1 MEQAGKDERP
11 VVALD
16 IGGTKILAALV
27 SARYQVLDRELGPTP
42 TSSGPQE
49 INKSLFI
56 AVDRLLHKSRLKA
69 SNIAAIGLAAAGIID
84 AARGLVTT
92 SPNLPGWKDIPLR
105 DLVSERYGV
114 YTALV
119 NDASA
124 AALGE
129 YRLGAGRGLHNMVYL
144 TISTGIGGG
153 LIVNGRLYLGSSGSA
168 GELGHMV
175 IDVNGPKDTCGN
187 FGCLESLASGR
198 AIAREAIERIKKGQ
212 TSALSP
218 AVGGKIETITAR
230 DVAAAARS
238 GDTLAKE
245 VVHQAAIYL
254 GTGLTNIVNIFN
266 PDTIVIGG
274 GVAKMGELLLD
285 PARQVVAERAFKL
298 PASAVKI
305 VPALLGDDAGVIG
318 AALFAR
324 QQKSEA
330 G

>member
-1 MEQAGKDERP
+1 MEQVGKDGQP

-27 SARYQVLDRELGPTP
+27 SVRYEVLDREMAPTP
-42 TSSGPQE
+42 AGSGPQA
-49 INKSLFI
+49 INKSLFT

-69 SNIAAIGLAAAGIID
+69 LNIAAIGVAAAGIID
-84 AARGLVTT
+84 SARGLVTT
-92 SPNLPGWKDIPLR
+92 SPNLPGWEDVPLR
-105 DLVSERYGV
+105 DMVSARYGV

-129 YRLGAGRGLHNMVYL
+129 YRLGAGRGLHNMVYF

-175 IDVNGPKDTCGN
+175 IDVNGPEDTCGN

-212 TSALSP
+212 ASALSQ
-218 AVGGKIETITAR
+218 AVGGKIESITAR
-230 DVAAAARS
+230 DVAAAARR
-238 GDTLAKE
+238 GDSLAKE
-245 VVHQAAIYL
+245 VVHQVAVYL

-274 GVAKMGELLLD
+274 GVAKMGELLLE

-305 VPALLGDDAGVIG
+305 VPTLLGDDAGVLG

-324 QQKSEA
+324 QQKAEA
-330 G
+330 A

>member
-27 SARYQVLDRELGPTP
+27 SARYEVLDRELVPTP
-42 TSSGPQE
+42 AGSGPQE
-49 INKSLFI
+49 INRGLFL
-56 AVDRLLHKSRLKA
+56 AVDRLLQKSRREA
-69 SNIAAIGLAAAGIID
+69 SDIGAIGLAAAGIID
-84 AARGLVTT
+84 SARGLITI
-92 SPNLPGWKDIPLR
+92 SPNLPGWKDVPLR
-105 DLVSERYGV
+105 DLVSARYSA
-114 YTALV
+114 YTVLI

-175 IDVNGPKDTCGN
+175 IDVNGPEDTCGN

-212 TSALSP
+212 ASALSQT
-218 AVGGKIETITAR
+218 VGGKVESITAR

-238 GDTLAKE
+238 GDSLAGE
-245 VVHQAAIYL
+245 VVHQAAVYL
-254 GTGLTNIVNIFN
+254 GIGLTNIVNIFN
-266 PDTIVIGG
+266 PDTIVVGG
-274 GVAKMGELLLD
+274 GVAKMGELLLE

-298 PASAVKI
+298 PASVVKI
-305 VPALLGDDAGVIG
+305 VPARLGDDAGVLG

-324 QQKSEA
+324 QQKTEA

>member
-1 MEQAGKDERP
+1 MEQAGKDGQP

-27 SARYQVLDRELGPTP
+27 SARYEVLDREMAPTP
-42 TSSGPQE
+42 ADSGPQE
-49 INKSLFI
+49 INKCIFT

-69 SNIAAIGLAAAGIID
+69 SHMAAIGVAAAGIID

-92 SPNLPGWKDIPLR
+92 SPNLPGWEDVPLR
-105 DLVSERYGV
+105 DLVSARYDV

-175 IDVNGPKDTCGN
+175 IDVNGPEDTCGN

-212 TSALSP
+212 ASALSQ
-218 AVGGKIETITAR
+218 AVGGKIESITAR
-230 DVAAAARS
+230 DVAAAARR
-238 GDTLAKE
+238 GDSLAKE
-245 VVHQAAIYL
+245 VVHQVAVYL

-274 GVAKMGELLLD
+274 GVAKMGELLLE

-305 VPALLGDDAGVIG
+305 VPTLLGDDAGVLG

-324 QQKSEA
+324 QQKAEA
-330 G
+330 A

>member
-1 MEQAGKDERP
+1 MEQMGKDERP

-27 SARYQVLDRELGPTP
+27 SARYEVLDRELAPTP
-42 TSSGPQE
+42 ADSGPQE
-49 INKSLFI
+49 INRSLFMAI
-56 AVDRLLHKSRLKA
+56 DRLLQKSRLAA
-69 SNIAAIGLAAAGIID
+69 SDVAAIGLAAAGIID
-84 AARGLVTT
+84 SARGLITV
-92 SPNLPGWKDIPLR
+92 SPNLPGWEDIPLR
-105 DLVSERYGV
+105 DLVSARYGA

-153 LIVNGRLYLGSSGSA
+153 LIVNGQLYLGSSGSA

-175 IDVNGPKDTCGN
+175 IDVNGPEDTCGN

-198 AIAREAIERIKKGQ
+198 AIAREAIKRIKKGQ
-212 TSALSP
+212 ASALSM
-218 AVGGKIETITAR
+218 AFSGKIESITAR
-230 DVAAAARS
+230 DVAVAAGS
-238 GDTLAKE
+238 GDSLAKE
-245 VVHQAAIYL
+245 VVRQAAVYL
-254 GTGLTNIVNIFN
+254 GIGLTNIVNIFN

-274 GVAKMGELLLD
+274 GVAKMGELLLE

-305 VPALLGDDAGVIG
+305 VPARLGDDAGVLG

-324 QQKSEA
+324 QQKAEA

>member
-1 MEQAGKDERP
+1 MEQAEKDERP

-27 SARYQVLDRELGPTP
+27 SARYEVLDRELGPTP
-42 TSSGPQE
+42 AGSGPQE
-49 INKSLFI
+49 INRSLFL
-56 AVDRLLHKSRLKA
+56 AVDRLLRKSRREAKD
-69 SNIAAIGLAAAGIID
+69 IAAIGLAAAGIID
-84 AARGLVTT
+84 ATRGLVAV
-92 SPNLPGWKDIPLR
+92 SPNLPGWKDVPLR
-105 DLVSERYGV
+105 DLVSTRYGV

-129 YRLGAGRGLHNMVYL
+129 YRLGAGRGLRNMVYL

-153 LIVNGRLYLGSSGSA
+153 LIVNGQLYLGSSGSA

-175 IDVNGPKDTCGN
+175 IDVNGPEDTCGN

-198 AIAREAIERIKKGQ
+198 AIAMEAIERIKRGQ
-212 TSALSP
+212 TSALSQ
-218 AVGGKIETITAR
+218 AVGGKIESITAR

-238 GDTLAKE
+238 GDSLAGE
-245 VVHQAAIYL
+245 VVHQAAVYL
-254 GTGLTNIVNIFN
+254 GIGLTNIVNIFN

-274 GVAKMGELLLD
+274 GVAKMGELLLE

-305 VPALLGDDAGVIG
+305 VPALLGDDAGVLG

-324 QQKSEA
+324 QQQTEA

>member
-27 SARYQVLDRELGPTP
+27 SARYEVLDRDLGPTP
-42 TSSGPQE
+42 ADSGPQE
-49 INKSLFI
+49 INKGLFT
-56 AVDRLLHKSRLKA
+56 AVDRLLHKSRLEAKD
-69 SNIAAIGLAAAGIID
+69 IAAIGVAAAGIID
-84 AARGLVTT
+84 AAGGLITT

-105 DLVSERYGV
+105 DLVSARYGA

-175 IDVNGPKDTCGN
+175 IDVNGPEDTCGN

-212 TSALSP
+212 VSTLSQT
-218 AVGGKIETITAR
+218 VGGKIESITAR
-230 DVAAAARS
+230 DVDAAARS
-238 GDTLAKE
+238 GDSLAKE
-245 VVHQAAIYL
+245 VVRQAAVYL
-254 GTGLTNIVNIFN
+254 GIGLTNIVNIFN

-274 GVAKMGELLLD
+274 GVAKMGELLLE

-298 PASAVKI
+298 PASVVKI
-305 VPALLGDDAGVIG
+305 VPALLGDDAGVLG
-318 AALFAR
+318 AALFAH
-324 QQKSEA
+324 QQKTEA
-330 G
+330 A